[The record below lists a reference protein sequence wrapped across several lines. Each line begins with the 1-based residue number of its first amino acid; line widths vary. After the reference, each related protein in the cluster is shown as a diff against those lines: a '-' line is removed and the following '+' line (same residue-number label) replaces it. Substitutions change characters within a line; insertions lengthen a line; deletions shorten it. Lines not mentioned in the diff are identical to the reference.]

1 MKVILTEKIT
11 KLGNI
16 GDAVEVK
23 TGYARNYLLPNNK
36 AMRYTKENVA
46 LFEAK
51 KAEIVARHENAK
63 KAAESKVDAVKNA
76 KLHMIRQAGDTG
88 QLYGSVSS
96 RDIARELK
104 EVAGVN
110 VESAQVLL
118 GSPIKSVGVFDTK
131 IALHPDVIVDVKI
144 YVAQT
149 QDEID
154 ALVAGKKLTFGTK
167 KVEEE
172 SVSAEQSHDEAAEEK
187 VEEVKEEEKTEEA
200 PKAKKTSKKAKA
212 E

>member
-16 GDAVEVK
+16 GDSVEVK

-36 AMRYTKENVA
+36 AMRYTRENMA

-51 KAEIVARHENAK
+51 KAEIIARHEKAK
-63 KAAESKVDAVKNA
+63 KDAESKVSAVKNA

-96 RDIARELK
+96 RDIARMLK
-104 EVAGVN
+104 EVAN
-110 VESAQVLL
+110 VSIESAQVLL

-131 IALHPDVIVDVKI
+131 IALHPDVVVDVKV
-144 YVAQT
+144 YVAQS

-154 ALVAGKKLTFGTK
+154 ALVSGKTLTFGTK
-167 KVEEE
+167 KV
-172 SVSAEQSHDEAAEEK
+172 DEKSEEEK
-187 VEEVKEEEKTEEA
+187 VEESAEKPVEATEEKAT
-200 PKAKKTSKKAKA
+200 KDKKDDK
-212 E
+212 

>member
-16 GDAVEVK
+16 GDTVEVK
-23 TGYARNYLLPNNK
+23 TGFARNYLLPNGK
-36 AMRYTKENVA
+36 AMRRTRENVA

-51 KAEIVARHENAK
+51 KAELQARQDAARK
-63 KAAESKVDAVKNA
+63 TAESNVDAVKNA

-88 QLYGSVSS
+88 QLYGSVST
-96 RDIARELK
+96 RDIARMLK
-104 EVAGVN
+104 ELTGVN

-118 GSPIKSVGVFDTK
+118 GAPIKSIGAFDTQ
-131 IALHPDVIVDVKI
+131 IALHPDVIVPVKV

-154 ALVAGKKLTFGTK
+154 ALVAGKVLTFGTK
-167 KVEEE
+167 KVEEGADAE
-172 SVSAEQSHDEAAEEK
+172 KAADVSDAAEKSAEEPA
-187 VEEVKEEEKTEEA
+187 EKTED
-200 PKAKKTSKKAKA
+200 A

>member
-23 TGYARNYLLPNNK
+23 TGFARNYLLPNGK
-36 AMRYTKENVA
+36 AMRYTRENVA

-51 KAEIVARHENAK
+51 KAELTARQEAAK
-63 KAAESKVDAVKNA
+63 KNAEANVDAVKNA

-88 QLYGSVSS
+88 QLYGSVST
-96 RDIARELK
+96 RDIARMLK
-104 EVAGVN
+104 EVANVS
-110 VESAQVLL
+110 VESAQVML
-118 GSPIKSVGVFDTK
+118 GAPIKSVGAFDTT
-131 IALHPDVIVDVKI
+131 IALHPDVIVPVKI

-154 ALVAGKKLTFGTK
+154 ALVAGKSLTFGTK

-172 SVSAEQSHDEAAEEK
+172 VAAEPADEAPVADEAVAE
-187 VEEVKEEEKTEEA
+187 T
-200 PKAKKTSKKAKA
+200 TDA

>member
-1 MKVILTEKIT
+1 MKVILTEKIN

-16 GDAVEVK
+16 GDTVEVK

-36 AMRYTKENVA
+36 ALRWSKENVA

-51 KAEIVARHENAK
+51 KAELVARQEAAK
-63 KAAESKVDAVKNA
+63 KSAESHVDAVKNA
-76 KLHMIRQAGDTG
+76 KLYMIRQAGDTG

-96 RDIARELK
+96 RDIARMLK
-104 EVAGVN
+104 EVANVS

-118 GSPIKSVGVFDTK
+118 GSPIKSIGAFDTK
-131 IALHPDVIVDVKI
+131 IALHADVIVPVKV

-149 QDEID
+149 QDEIE
-154 ALVAGKKLTFGTK
+154 ALVAGKVLTFGTK

-172 SVSAEQSHDEAAEEK
+172 VEEPAAEEK
-187 VEEVKEEEKTEEA
+187 PAEETAEVSEEKA
-200 PKAKKTSKKAKA
+200 ADA

>member
-23 TGYARNYLLPNNK
+23 TGYARNFLLPNGK
-36 AMRYTKENVA
+36 AMRYTRENVA
-46 LFEAK
+46 LFEAQ
-51 KAEIVARHENAK
+51 KAELTARQEAAK
-63 KAAESKVDAVKNA
+63 KSAQANVDLVKNA

-88 QLYGSVSS
+88 QLYGSVST
-96 RDIARELK
+96 RDIARMLK
-104 EVAGVN
+104 EVAGVS

-118 GSPIKSVGVFDTK
+118 GAPIKSVGAFDTQ
-131 IALHPDVIVDVKI
+131 IALHPDVIVPVKI

-154 ALVAGKKLTFGTK
+154 ALVSGKSLTFGSK
-167 KVEEE
+167 KVEEAT
-172 SVSAEQSHDEAAEEK
+172 AEPVAEPVATEATSEDAVATEVVADAE
-187 VEEVKEEEKTEEA
+187 
-200 PKAKKTSKKAKA
+200 
-212 E
+212 

>member
-1 MKVILTEKIT
+1 MKIILTEKIT

-23 TGYARNYLLPNNK
+23 TGYARNYLLPNGK
-36 AMRYTKENVA
+36 AMRYTRENVA

-51 KAEIVARHENAK
+51 KAELTARQEAAK
-63 KAAESKVDAVKNA
+63 KTAESNVDAVKNA

-88 QLYGSVSS
+88 QLYGSVST
-96 RDIARELK
+96 RDIARMLK
-104 EVAGVN
+104 EVANVS

-118 GSPIKSVGVFDTK
+118 GAPIKSVGTFDTK
-131 IALHPDVIVDVKI
+131 IALHPDVIVPVKV

-154 ALVAGKKLTFGTK
+154 ALVAGKALTFGTK
-167 KVEEE
+167 KAEETVEEDT
-172 SVSAEQSHDEAAEEK
+172 VAEETTADTA
-187 VEEVKEEEKTEEA
+187 VESENTE
-200 PKAKKTSKKAKA
+200 TA
-212 E
+212 EPVAETADAE

>member
-36 AMRYTKENVA
+36 AIRFTKENVA

-51 KAEIVARHENAK
+51 KAELVARHEKAK
-63 KAAESKVDAVKNA
+63 ADAESKVEAVKNA

-96 RDIARELK
+96 RDIARSLK
-104 EVAGVN
+104 EIAGVN
-110 VESAQVLL
+110 VESAQVML
-118 GSPIKSVGVFDTK
+118 GSPIKSVGAFDTK

-172 SVSAEQSHDEAAEEK
+172 ATEEK
-187 VEEVKEEEKTEEA
+187 VEETKSEGAPAAAKEEV
-200 PKAKKTSKKAKA
+200 A

>member
-16 GDAVEVK
+16 GDTVEVK

-36 AMRYTKENVA
+36 AMRCTKENVA

-51 KAEIVARHENAK
+51 KAELVARHENAK

-96 RDIARELK
+96 RDIARALK
-104 EVAGVN
+104 EIAGVS
-110 VESAQVLL
+110 VESSQVML
-118 GSPIKSVGVFDTK
+118 GSPIKSVGAFDTK

-154 ALVAGKKLTFGTK
+154 ALVAGKTLTFGTK

-172 SVSAEQSHDEAAEEK
+172 AEPAK
-187 VEEVKEEEKTEEA
+187 EEVKEAAASEEKSEEV
-200 PKAKKTSKKAKA
+200 A

>member
-1 MKVILTEKIT
+1 MKIILTEKIT

-16 GDAVEVK
+16 GDTVEVK

-36 AMRYTKENVA
+36 AMRCTKENVA

-51 KAEIVARHENAK
+51 KAELVARHENAK

-96 RDIARELK
+96 RDIARALK

-110 VESAQVLL
+110 VESAQVML
-118 GSPIKSVGVFDTK
+118 GSPIKSVGAFDTK

-154 ALVAGKKLTFGTK
+154 ALVAGKTLTFGSK

-172 SVSAEQSHDEAAEEK
+172 VA
-187 VEEVKEEEKTEEA
+187 EEA
-200 PKAKKTSKKAKA
+200 PAAEKA
-212 E
+212 EATETEEKSEEVAE

>member
-16 GDAVEVK
+16 GDTVEVK

-36 AMRYTKENVA
+36 AMRFTRENVA

-63 KAAESKVDAVKNA
+63 KTAESKVDAVKNA
-76 KLHMIRQAGDTG
+76 KLYMIRQAGDTG

-104 EVAGVN
+104 EIAGVN

-118 GSPIKSVGVFDTK
+118 GAPIKSVGVFDTK
-131 IALHPDVIVDVKI
+131 IALHPDVVVDIKV

-172 SVSAEQSHDEAAEEK
+172 AT
-187 VEEVKEEEKTEEA
+187 EEKTEEKTVEA
-200 PKAKKTSKKAKA
+200 EAKKESK
-212 E
+212 

>member
-1 MKVILTEKIT
+1 MKVILTEKIA

-16 GDAVEVK
+16 GDTVEVK

-63 KAAESKVDAVKNA
+63 KAAESKVDAVKKA
-76 KLHMIRQAGDTG
+76 KLYMIRQAGDTG

-110 VESAQVLL
+110 VESSQVML
-118 GSPIKSVGVFDTK
+118 GAPIKSVGAFDTK
-131 IALHPDVIVDVKI
+131 IALHPDVVVDIKI
-144 YVAQT
+144 YVAQSEA
-149 QDEID
+149 EIE
-154 ALVAGKKLTFGTK
+154 ALVAGKTLTFGSK
-167 KVEEE
+167 KVEEA
-172 SVSAEQSHDEAAEEK
+172 V
-187 VEEVKEEEKTEEA
+187 EEEKTEEKKEEVA
-200 PKAKKTSKKAKA
+200 ESEAAK
-212 E
+212 

>member
-16 GDAVEVK
+16 GDVVEVK
-23 TGYARNYLLPNNK
+23 TGFARNYLLPNNK
-36 AMRYTKENVA
+36 AMRCTKENLA
-46 LFEAK
+46 LFEAQ
-51 KAEIVARHENAK
+51 KAELVARHENAK

-96 RDIARELK
+96 RDIARALK

-110 VESAQVLL
+110 VESSQVML
-118 GSPIKSVGVFDTK
+118 GSPIKSIGAFDTK

-154 ALVAGKKLTFGTK
+154 ALVSGKTLTFGTK

-172 SVSAEQSHDEAAEEK
+172 AEPAK
-187 VEEVKEEEKTEEA
+187 EEVKEAAASEEKSEEV
-200 PKAKKTSKKAKA
+200 A

>member
-1 MKVILTEKIT
+1 MKVILTEKIN

-16 GDAVEVK
+16 GDTVEVK

-36 AMRYTKENVA
+36 ALRWSKENVA

-51 KAEIVARHENAK
+51 KAELVARQEAAK
-63 KAAESKVDAVKNA
+63 KSAESHVDAVKNA
-76 KLHMIRQAGDTG
+76 KLYMIRQAGDTG

-96 RDIARELK
+96 RDIARMLK
-104 EVAGVN
+104 EVANVS

-118 GSPIKSVGVFDTK
+118 GSPIKSIGAFDTK
-131 IALHPDVIVDVKI
+131 IALHADVIVPVKV

-149 QDEID
+149 QDEIE
-154 ALVAGKKLTFGTK
+154 ALVAGKVLTFGTK
-167 KVEEE
+167 KVEEVE
-172 SVSAEQSHDEAAEEK
+172 EPAAEEK
-187 VEEVKEEEKTEEA
+187 PAEETAEVSEEKA
-200 PKAKKTSKKAKA
+200 ADA